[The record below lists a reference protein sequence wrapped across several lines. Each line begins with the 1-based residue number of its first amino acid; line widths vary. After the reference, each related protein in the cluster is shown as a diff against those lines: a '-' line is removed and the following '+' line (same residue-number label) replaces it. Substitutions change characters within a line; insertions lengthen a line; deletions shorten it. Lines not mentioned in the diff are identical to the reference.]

1 MVSDDS
7 EFNTGVPIMRTLAF
21 SPDGGILATG
31 GNTRLVALW
40 RVPDLSLLGVLDG
53 HALGG
58 VNCLTFSP
66 DGSLLAS
73 GGSDTTVSI
82 WRVADWSLLH
92 TLPGDGFFFS
102 VYSLAFSPDGSLLAS
117 GTYGLNFENF
127 PGIGFVPP
135 AQLNL
140 WRVSDG
146 QLFWNRTNIDKSI
159 RALSFLADGKVLAV
173 GNDYGDAPPGNIQ
186 FRRVSD
192 GSLLCGFWGSWGV
205 DESVEF
211 RGPILDFQLTDNGS
225 KILYAAAPTLVLA
238 RTPLC
243 IHEIMREESRVVVRW
258 FGGTP
263 PFQLQQS
270 RDLASGVWENVGP
283 PATVRAATNALNGGA
298 VFYRVKSLSD
308 P

>member
-1 MVSDDS
+1 MVADDT
-7 EFNTGVPIMRTLAF
+7 ELNTGVPVMRTLAF
-21 SPDGGILATG
+21 SPDGQLLATG
-31 GNTRLVALW
+31 GNTRLVGLW
-40 RVPDLSLLGVLDG
+40 RVPDLALIAVLDG
-53 HALGG
+53 RESGG
-58 VNCLTFSP
+58 VNGLAFSP

-73 GGSDTTVSI
+73 GGSDTTVRI
-82 WRVADWSLLH
+82 WRVADRTLLR

-117 GTYGLNFENF
+117 GTYGLNFQNF
-127 PGIGFVPP
+127 PEIGFVPP

-146 QLFWNRTNIDKSI
+146 HLLWSRTNIDKSI
-159 RALSFLADGKVLAV
+159 RAVSFLADGKVLAV

-192 GSLLCGFWGSWGV
+192 GSKLCGFWGGN
-205 DESVEF
+205 
-211 RGPILDFQLTDNGS
+211 GPVLDFQLIENES
-225 KILYAAAPTLVLA
+225 KLFYAAATSLVLA

-243 IHEIMREESRVVVRW
+243 IYEIGREENRVVVQW

-270 RDLASGVWENVGP
+270 RDLASGLWENVGL
-283 PATVRAATNALNGGA
+283 PATVRAVTNELSSGA
-298 VFYRVKSLSD
+298 VFYRVQSLAD